1 MNIILEN
8 KIEKIS
14 KNLVL
19 LILISTMVFSLYTII
34 SYKPIYYK
42 SVEKTYFTEPVI
54 NPATGDT
61 LSK

>member
-1 MNIILEN
+1 MNITLEN

-42 SVEKTYFTEPVI
+42 PVERTYFAEPVI
-54 NPATGDT
+54 NPTTGDT

>member
-1 MNIILEN
+1 MNITLEN

-42 SVEKTYFTEPVI
+42 SVERTYFAEPAI
-54 NPATGDT
+54 NPTTGDT